1 MRKSIAAAYRSPTD
15 GPGGGVRPPE
25 TADERA
31 LAELWAELLQVE
43 RVGRHDNFFALGG
56 HSLTATQLAVRSGR
70 RLGVELP
77 LREIFQAATLAELA
91 ERFGALRVQG
101 GGAIDLEPIPPVD
114 RSLPLPTAAMQESF
128 WILDRLAPATALY
141 NMPLAVRL
149 RGELDVGAWERTLAA
164 LVVRHEPLRTHFVEH
179 GGRPVQVVSPPLAPA
194 LPTLDFTTWGEG
206 EREGA
211 ARRAAEELAEQPFRL
226 DQGPLFRAALL
237 KTGGDRSHL
246 GPGLAPRRGRRL
258 VDGGSDR
265 GGDGLVRGLR
275 SGRDADAGPPALQF
289 ADYAAWQRRRLEGE
303 RLEGLLA
310 YARGRLS
317 DVPPLALP
325 LDFPRSAADPT
336 VGATETVVF
345 PPELVGRL
353 KRVGLRHGTTLYM
366 TLLAGFELLM
376 GRVSGQRDFAVGS
389 PIAGRTRPELESL
402 VGCLI
407 NMLVLR
413 AEWEDDPPLVD
424 FLERVGRTTLEAY
437 QHQEL
442 PFERL
447 VAELNPRREADR
459 HPLFQVSFSLE
470 NAPQAEARFAGLELD
485 EFPLSGRTAKFELS
499 FTAAETP
506 AGLELE
512 AEYAAELLR
521 GRRWWGCWGLTGRC
535 WRPSARRAKRPGVG
549 GARSCRC

>member
-1 MRKSIAAAYRSPTD
+1 M
-15 GPGGGVRPPE
+15 
-25 TADERA
+25 
-31 LAELWAELLQVE
+31 
-43 RVGRHDNFFALGG
+43 
-56 HSLTATQLAVRSGR
+56 
-70 RLGVELP
+70 
-77 LREIFQAATLAELA
+77 
-91 ERFGALRVQG
+91 
-101 GGAIDLEPIPPVD
+101 
-114 RSLPLPTAAMQESF
+114 
-128 WILDRLAPATALY
+128 
-141 NMPLAVRL
+141 
-149 RGELDVGAWERTLAA
+149 
-164 LVVRHEPLRTHFVEH
+164 
-179 GGRPVQVVSPPLAPA
+179 QVVSPPLAPA

-237 KTGGDRSHL
+237 KLGATDHILVLVLHHAVGDDWSMGVL
-246 GPGLAPRRGRRL
+246 IGEATALYAAYARGETP
-258 VDGGSDR
+258 S
-265 GGDGLVRGLR
+265 
-275 SGRDADAGPPALQF
+275 AGPPALQF
-289 ADYAAWQRRRLEGE
+289 ADYAAWQRRRLEGYV
-303 RLEGLLA
+303 LEGLLA

-317 DVPPLALP
+317 DVPPPALP

-459 HPLFQVSFSLE
+459 HPLFQVSFRWKSPRRPRLASRGWSWTSSRCRGGRRSSSSPSRPPRRRPGWSWRRSTRPSSSAGDGGGVVGGLPGVVGGRLRGE
-470 NAPQAEARFAGLELD
+470 RNAPGSAVLG
-485 EFPLSGRTAKFELS
+485 
-499 FTAAETP
+499 AAVVN
-506 AGLELE
+506 G
-512 AEYAAELLR
+512 
-521 GRRWWGCWGLTGRC
+521 
-535 WRPSARRAKRPGVG
+535 
-549 GARSCRC
+549 